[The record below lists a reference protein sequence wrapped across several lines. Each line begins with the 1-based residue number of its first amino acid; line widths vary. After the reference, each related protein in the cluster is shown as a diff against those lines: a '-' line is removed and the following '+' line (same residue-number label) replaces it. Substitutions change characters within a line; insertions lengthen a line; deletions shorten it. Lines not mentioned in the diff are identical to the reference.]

1 MSAGSTPAP
10 GTPQPIRK
18 GDDEMYAVAMGEMFD
33 AIDFFGPFDSFDEA
47 QEWADKNSGMRSWW
61 AVELL
66 DPAD

>member
-1 MSAGSTPAP
+1 
-10 GTPQPIRK
+10 
-18 GDDEMYAVAMGEMFD
+18 MYAVAMGEMFD